1 MLKFYGHQYLEGLV
15 VDEGLNI
22 GQAVGPSID
31 AVSSKQLVLH
41 VEEHLAATI
50 DLVAILRNVEPAGV
64 DHAVVHVESVQA
76 QVLCKVGEHT
86 LLGLHGVIHWDDVGL
101 MLFRGANICGQNN
114 RHHAVEIVLLVV
126 SE

>member
-1 MLKFYGHQYLEGLV
+1 MLKFYGHQYLERLV

-22 GQAVGPSID
+22 EQAGGPSIN

-76 QVLCKVGEHT
+76 HVLSKVGEHT
-86 LLGLHGVIHWDDVGL
+86 LLGLLGVIHWDDIGL
-101 MLFRGANICGQNN
+101 M
-114 RHHAVEIVLLVV
+114 
-126 SE
+126 